1 MLAVRNSPSG
11 SIGPRDA
18 LARYGVA
25 VVATAGGLTLRRALS
40 ALWDGEL
47 PYLALYPAVLASV
60 WYGGIGPGLA
70 AIGLSVL
77 GAVAFWLRP
86 DRTLAMPD
94 LSQGV
99 GLVAFMVMNV
109 AICLVVEGLRRARS
123 RAEATAA
130 HQEFLARV
138 STHLGSS
145 LDYEVT
151 LRAITG
157 LAVPYLADWCSVDV
171 VEANGLVRRLAV
183 ACADPSKDAIARR
196 AEIHPPDPHGRHP
209 RTRVLRTGESILI
222 PEVTDEMLRQM
233 AGDGERLADLRA
245 LAYRSGLVV
254 PLIARGD
261 VLGALSLA
269 TAESGRTYGRSDLAL
284 AEELGRR
291 AGIAVDNARL
301 FREAQE
307 ANQLKDEFIATVS
320 HELRTPLQSMLG
332 WVKVLRQGR
341 LTPERSIRAFD
352 VMERAGQAQARLI
365 EDMLDVS
372 RIATGRLRLESS
384 KVDLGAVLQSA
395 LDAARPAADAK
406 KVHLE
411 MTCDPDAAMVAG
423 DAVRLQQ
430 VAWNLLSNAVKF
442 TPGGGRVEVR
452 LQRDR
457 GSVRLIVRDTGEGID
472 PVFIPYV
479 FEPFRQADA
488 TSRRRHGGLGL
499 GLAIVRRLVELH
511 GGSVTVRSD
520 GVGFGSEFC
529 VCLPVVALPDAG
541 AVAEKGAV

>member
-1 MLAVRNSPSG
+1 V
-11 SIGPRDA
+11 
-18 LARYGVA
+18 RYGIA
-25 VVATAGGLTLRRALS
+25 VIATAGGLVLRRALS
-40 ALWDGEL
+40 TLWGGEL

-60 WYGGIGPGLA
+60 WYGGIGPGLT
-70 AIGLSVL
+70 AIGLSAL

-86 DRTLAMPD
+86 DRTLAAPD

-99 GLVAFMVMNV
+99 GLVAFGVMNL

-123 RAEATAA
+123 RAEATAT
-130 HQEFLARV
+130 HQVFLARV

-145 LDYEVT
+145 LDYEET
-151 LRAITG
+151 LRAIAG
-157 LAVPYLADWCSVDV
+157 LAVPILADWCSVDI
-171 VEANGLVRRLAV
+171 VEADGLVRRLAV
-183 ACADPSKDAIARR
+183 ACADPSQRPIARR
-196 AEIHPPDPHGRHP
+196 AEIYPPDPHGRHP
-209 RTRVLRTGESILI
+209 RTHVLGTGESILI
-222 PEVTDEMLRQM
+222 PEVTDEMLMQM
-233 AGDGERLADLRA
+233 AGDGDRLSDLRA
-245 LAYRSGLVV
+245 LAYRSGIVV
-254 PLIARGD
+254 PLIARGE
-261 VLGALSLA
+261 VLGALTLA

-301 FREAQE
+301 YRAAQE

-332 WVKVLRQGR
+332 WVKVLRQGK
-341 LTPERSIRAFD
+341 LTAQRTARAFD

-372 RIATGRLRLESS
+372 RIATGRLRTERSN
-384 KVDLGAVLQSA
+384 VDLGAVVQSA

-406 KVHLE
+406 KVRLE
-411 MTCDPDAAMVAG
+411 LALDPGVGVVAG

-452 LQRDR
+452 LEGDG

-472 PVFIPYV
+472 PAFIPYV
-479 FEPFRQADA
+479 FEPFRQGDA

-511 GGSVTVRSD
+511 GGSVTVRSE
-520 GVGFGSEFC
+520 GRGCGSEFC
-529 VCLPVVALPDAG
+529 VFLPAVSLPDAG
-541 AVAEKGAV
+541 SAAVEKGAV